1 MSDWDSK
8 IFKSF
13 FYDFKIRGVWLE
25 RCCKV
30 GMFLVFWIRSS
41 IFQNYVFWNY
51 MEDFFTTRSQCLQ
64 MLHVR
69 KKKLFLDAEVKTF
82 FDSTDFNNGF
92 HDILC
97 ICNFIYKVSTNFSTY
112 SCYHTVNILWYM
124 PGKWSF
130 VRIFYHETLIEPR
143 IFYRFDSII
152 M

>member
-41 IFQNYVFWNY
+41 ISQNYVFWNY
-51 MEDFFTTRSQCLQ
+51 MEDFLQPEVNAYKCFTYE
-64 MLHVR
+64 
-69 KKKLFLDAEVKTF
+69 KKKLFLDAEVKNF
-82 FDSTDFNNGF
+82 FDSTNFNNGF
-92 HDILC
+92 HDMLC
-97 ICNFIYKVSTNFSTY
+97 ICNLTYKVSTIFSTY
-112 SCYHTVNILWYM
+112 SCDHTVNILWYM

-130 VRIFYHETLIEPR
+130 VRIFFTMRLIKRR
-143 IFYRFDSII
+143 ISYRFDSII